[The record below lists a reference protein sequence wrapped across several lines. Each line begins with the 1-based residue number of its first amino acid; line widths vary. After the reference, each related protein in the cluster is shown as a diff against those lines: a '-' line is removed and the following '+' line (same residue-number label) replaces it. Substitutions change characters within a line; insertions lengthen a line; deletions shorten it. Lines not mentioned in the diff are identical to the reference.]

1 MSHKLNHLA
10 LLIRELARALRTAD
24 PGSKLPHD
32 ALDYLRRAGLDG
44 KPLRQELPK

>member
-1 MSHKLNHLA
+1 MSARLFDLA
-10 LLIRELARALRTAD
+10 ALVRRLARALRTAD